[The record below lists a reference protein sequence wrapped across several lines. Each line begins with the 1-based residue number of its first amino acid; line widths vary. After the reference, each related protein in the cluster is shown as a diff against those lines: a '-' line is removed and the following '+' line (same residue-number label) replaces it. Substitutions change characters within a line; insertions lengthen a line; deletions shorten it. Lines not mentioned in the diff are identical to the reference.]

1 LAGHGPAPLDYV
13 RARLTE
19 WRRNTA
25 AVLPVLQSNSL
36 LAEDIDV
43 ANAVAELCSIGLEAL
58 GPKPDAARVQAMLAA
73 IEADSK
79 PKAEMLIQIAPGI
92 LKLVQRLQ

>member
-1 LAGHGPAPLDYV
+1 MLKSNAL
-13 RARLTE
+13 LTE
-19 WRRNTA
+19 
-25 AVLPVLQSNSL
+25 
-36 LAEDIDV
+36 DIEV

-58 GPKPDAARVQAMLAA
+58 GPKPDAARVQVMLAA
-73 IEADSK
+73 VDADSK